1 MALNG
6 AYENKKV
13 RRLARA
19 MVREP
24 WAALGLLE
32 AVWAWVRRSARTGR
46 IDPDQWDDLAEFLQW
61 RESSTTLR
69 QLLVDHGFI
78 DPQEGWDWVHDWH
91 HHADDSTRQYL
102 KRNGTEF
109 ANGEAPRRW
118 REANEKE
125 CRDTVATKPQN
136 VATKEGNEEAPA
148 RARPAPAPVPAPVPV
163 PAAATRAKRSTA
175 GSPPPPLTDRAER
188 IAEVLHQAMPNEQ
201 APPDRAIVE
210 RVEAAMGE
218 ATVDELVAAVA
229 RVVRRRSSP
238 PDSYGFWPIAI
249 ADELAPDRLA
259 KLRQPKAPPAARRPI
274 AKCDVC
280 DGYAFVL
287 REDGAGVSC
296 PGCWASGGGVVS
308 FLPGEQ
314 PELAAK
320 LRPAPATVPAAEAV
334 AV

>member
-19 MVREP
+19 LGREP
-24 WAALGLLE
+24 WSALGLME

-46 IDPDQWDDLAEFLQW
+46 IDPDQWEDLADYLQW
-61 RESSTTLR
+61 RDSSAALR
-69 QLLVDHGFI
+69 QLLVEHGFV
-78 DPQEGWDWVHDWH
+78 DGQDGWDWVHDWH

-102 KRNGTEF
+102 KRNGTPF

-118 REANEKE
+118 KDANEKP
-125 CRDTVATKPQN
+125 CRDTVETKREN
-136 VATKEGNEEAPA
+136 VATNEGFEEAPA
-148 RARPAPAPVPAPVPV
+148 RARPAPVPVPDPAPV
-163 PAAATRAKRSTA
+163 PAAATRAKRPA
-175 GSPPPPLTDRAER
+175 AASPPPPLTEKAER
-188 IAEVLHQAMPNEQ
+188 IAEALHQAMPQQQ

-238 PDSYGFWPIAI
+238 PDSYGFWPIALS
-249 ADELAPDRLA
+249 DELAPDRLA